1 MTTLEK
7 EYPEVHSK
15 LTKQADA
22 EKLFMQFMQV
32 MRSPEGDYYD
42 GTLDIKLKKLY
53 EDGVGYGF

>member
-7 EYPEVHSK
+7 QFPDVHSR

-22 EKLFMQFMQV
+22 EKLFESFMEV
-32 MRSPEGDYYD
+32 MRSPEADYYD

-53 EDGVGYGF
+53 EDGVEYGF